1 VIRVLLNIP
10 SPALRAGLR
19 ALLSFDRTIKV
30 VAAPDSLEAD
40 DEVNVIVMSTPP
52 GHGAALASAL
62 APTFQASTPLGVD
75 ADSLLPA
82 LRARA
87 GPAEAGSGTQAAIL
101 LLGDEPVDVQTMKR
115 LARVWGILPA
125 DSSAEEL
132 TAAIH
137 ALSQGLVVGAPA
149 LLFESESEPLER
161 GPLTERESEVLA
173 LLAKGLANKQ
183 IAVALGISEHTV
195 KFHVSSIYQKLN
207 VTNRTE
213 AVREGLR
220 GGWIAL

>member
-1 VIRVLLNIP
+1 LLNIS

-19 ALLSFDRTIKV
+19 ALLSSDKTIRV
-30 VAAPDSLEAD
+30 VNDSLEEGNEAD
-40 DEVNVIVMSTPP
+40 VVVTSARGGGRASLFPASAELGNPMYSSAALLLLSDEQVNV
-52 GHGAALASAL
+52 
-62 APTFQASTPLGVD
+62 QD
-75 ADSLLPA
+75 
-82 LRARA
+82 
-87 GPAEAGSGTQAAIL
+87 
-101 LLGDEPVDVQTMKR
+101 MKR
-115 LARVWGILPA
+115 LTRVWGIVPA

-137 ALSQGLVVGAPA
+137 ALSQGLIVGTPA
-149 LLFESESEPLER
+149 LLFETESEPLER

-173 LLAKGLANKQ
+173 LLARGLANKQ
-183 IAVALGISEHTV
+183 IAVSLGISEHTV